1 MWLGPFSLQ
10 DDLVALLDEVV
21 NHNVDDLLAV
31 REAVLQRRLAVDVR
45 LDQPQSQKILLSVE
59 VKLALADQPLE
70 ILRVE
75 EDEHLD
81 IEVSNRQ
88 LQRGRDF
95 FIIEDVLNR
104 MQQLLM
110 LIHHIVIS
118 LIEQRQRLQD
128 LLPGDLDEVGDRSE
142 TVAIQS
148 ILALHKDLL
157 ELCERLRVV
166 DEDIIS
172 EHSIGLLNVLRAGGG
187 EGQLDQFHNPA
198 LI

>member
-1 MWLGPFSLQ
+1 M
-10 DDLVALLDEVV
+10 
-21 NHNVDDLLAV
+21 
-31 REAVLQRRLAVDVR
+31 DVR